1 MTGTGER
8 LLTPGEV
15 AALFGVDPRTVTR
28 WAASGR
34 LGALRTPG
42 GHRRYRESDVRRLL
56 GRPTDPPAPPTGRP
70 TRGPSDLT
78 TASPRR
84 G

>member
-1 MTGTGER
+1 MTAPGDR

-15 AALFGVDPRTVTR
+15 AALFGVDPRTVAR
-28 WAASGR
+28 WATSGR
-34 LGALRTPG
+34 IGALRTPG

-56 GRPTDPPAPPTGRP
+56 GRPTDPPAPPTGRR